1 MWEVPEQKGLEGM
14 KEEGREW
21 IHGLLLF
28 SRWIWQIFAR
38 SAKQKKEERGRDR
51 SVRIANR

>member
-1 MWEVPEQKGLEGM
+1 MWEAPGQKGLEGM

-21 IHGLLLF
+21 IHGLLFLLF

-38 SAKQKKEERGRDR
+38 SAKQKKEGEGGIE
-51 SVRIANR
+51 V